1 MPKNLVAA
9 LVLAA
14 ILSLGG
20 ARPGLAAADAG
31 EVLTFNGDCFVGASN
46 QRTVLK
52 MGDTVHVGDVIEI
65 PDGAKLKLRMADG
78 SVLALASGTHMTIQ
92 TYDVDAAGDKR
103 DAKLSLDTG
112 LVRAVVAKVSQPSN
126 FEVDTATGV
135 AAARS
140 TDWFVEADPDR
151 TTVAV
156 LDGSVSFGA
165 RDARGGPVAG
175 SVLIPAESGSEIDA
189 SPSAS
194 APTAAAK
201 PGAPPVAAPPPR
213 RLMPTPVV
221 RWTSEQ
227 FDRLIDRTSVGFG
240 WCQCIADTTVIHAE
254 CQTSV
259 DGCKAVCA
267 GNTSSF
273 IPNAR
278 QSCAGFYADVIVGRG
293 KRQ

>member
-14 ILSLGG
+14 IVSLGG

-31 EVLTFNGDCFVGASN
+31 EVLTFNGNCFVGAGD
-46 QRTVLK
+46 QRTALK
-52 MGDTVHVGDVIEI
+52 MGDAVHVGDVIEI
-65 PDGAKLKLRMADG
+65 PEGAKLKLRMADG

-92 TYDVDAAGDKR
+92 TYDVSASGDQR
-103 DAKLSLDTG
+103 DARLNLDTG
-112 LVRAVVAKVSQPSN
+112 LLRAVVAKVSQPSN

-151 TTVAV
+151 TTVGV

-165 RDARGGPVAG
+165 HDARGGPVTG
-175 SVLIPAESGSEIDA
+175 SVLIPAESGSEIDMPA
-189 SPSAS
+189 P
-194 APTAAAK
+194 APTATAK

-213 RLMPTPVV
+213 RLVPTPVA
-221 RWTSEQ
+221 RWSPEQ
-227 FDRLIDRTSVGFG
+227 FDRLIDRTSVMFG

-254 CQTSV
+254 CQASV
-259 DGCKAVCA
+259 DGCKAVCK
-267 GNTSSF
+267 GNKYSF
-273 IPNAR
+273 VPNAR
-278 QSCAGFYADVIVGRG
+278 QSCAGFYADVVVGRG
-293 KRQ
+293 KAR